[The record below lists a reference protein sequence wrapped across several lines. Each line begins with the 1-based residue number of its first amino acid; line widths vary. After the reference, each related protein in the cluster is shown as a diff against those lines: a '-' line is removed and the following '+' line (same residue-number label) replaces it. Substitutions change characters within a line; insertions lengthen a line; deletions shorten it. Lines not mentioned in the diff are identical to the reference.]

1 MMSIKGENIM
11 QVHVLAS
18 GSTGNA
24 IFLDFKH
31 TKILVDAGISTR
43 RIKNS
48 LAELGVNIEE
58 LDGVVITHEHRDHV
72 SGLAT
77 MTKKY
82 NLPIYA
88 SMNTWQDMYCRALI
102 PDACCKVLPKVLEI
116 GQVQV
121 EPFSISHDAADPVG
135 FSFYD
140 GSTKCSVVTDLGFV
154 TAEVKE
160 AIARSD
166 ILVLESNHDVEMLEK
181 GPYPWHLKRR
191 IMGNRGHLSNVDA
204 GWTLARLERKP
215 SMQVFLAHMSQ
226 HNNEPAL
233 AMDTV
238 SSILVGH
245 GCQLDSEIKLHLTY
259 PNRTVSSDL

>member
-1 MMSIKGENIM
+1 M

-48 LAELGVNIEE
+48 LLELGTSIEE
-58 LDGVVITHEHRDHV
+58 LDGVFITHEHRDHV
-72 SGLAT
+72 SGLGT

-88 SMNTWQDMYCRALI
+88 SMNTWSAMSCRDLI
-102 PDACCKVLPKVLEI
+102 PDQCCKVLQSSFEI
-116 GQVQV
+116 GQVKV

-135 FSFYD
+135 FSFYNE
-140 GSTKCSVVTDLGFV
+140 SIKCSVVTDLGFV
-154 TAEVKE
+154 TETVKK
-160 AIARSD
+160 AIALSD
-166 ILVLESNHDVEMLEK
+166 VLVLESNHDLDMLEN

-191 IMGNRGHLSNVDA
+191 IMSNRGHLSNFDA
-204 GWTLARLERKP
+204 GWTLARLEKKP
-215 SMQVFLAHMSQ
+215 SMQVFLAHMSLK
-226 HNNEPAL
+226 NNDPEL

-238 SSILVGH
+238 GTILTQQGYKVG
-245 GCQLDSEIKLHLTY
+245 SEIELYPTY
-259 PNRTVSSDL
+259 PNRIVSSTC

>member
-1 MMSIKGENIM
+1 M

-48 LAELGVNIEE
+48 LAELGTSIEA
-58 LDGVVITHEHRDHV
+58 LDGVFITHEHRDHV

-82 NLPIYA
+82 NVPVYA
-88 SMNTWQDMYCRALI
+88 SMNTWSAMYCRELMPAQ
-102 PDACCKVLPKVLEI
+102 CCKVLSDSLEI
-116 GQVQV
+116 GQVKV

-135 FSFYD
+135 FGFYN
-140 GSTKCSVVTDLGFV
+140 GSQKCSVVTDLGIV
-154 TAEVKE
+154 TETVQE
-160 AIARSD
+160 AIGLSD
-166 ILVLESNHDVEMLEK
+166 VLVLESNHDIEMLEK
-181 GPYPWHLKRR
+181 GAYPWHLKRR
-191 IMGNRGHLSNVDA
+191 IMSNRGHLSNVDA
-204 GWTLARLERKP
+204 GWALARLQRKP

-226 HNNEPAL
+226 KNNDPEL
-233 AMDTV
+233 AMNTV
-238 SSILVGH
+238 STILTQQ
-245 GCQLDSEIKLHLTY
+245 GCTLGSEIQLHRTY
-259 PNRTVSSDL
+259 PDRIVSSNL

>member
-1 MMSIKGENIM
+1 M

-24 IFLDFKH
+24 ILLDFKH

-48 LAELGVNIEE
+48 LEELGMSIEE

-82 NLPIYA
+82 NTPIYA
-88 SMNTWQDMYCRALI
+88 SMNTWGAMYCRDLI
-102 PDACCKVLPKVLEI
+102 PEACCRILTKSFEI
-116 GQVQV
+116 GEVKV

-135 FSFYD
+135 FQFFNEQL
-140 GSTKCSVVTDLGFV
+140 KCSVVTDLGIV
-154 TAEVKE
+154 TEEVKQ
-160 AIARSD
+160 AIALSD
-166 ILVLESNHDVEMLEK
+166 ILILESNHDIEMLEK
-181 GPYPWHLKRR
+181 GPYPWHLKKR
-191 IMGNRGHLSNVDA
+191 IRGNRGHLSNYDA

-226 HNNEPAL
+226 KNNDPEL
-233 AMDTV
+233 AMETV
-238 SSILVGH
+238 SGILTQQ
-245 GCQLDSEIKLHLTY
+245 GCQLGSEIALHRTY
-259 PNRTVSSDL
+259 PNRIASSNL

>member
-1 MMSIKGENIM
+1 M

-24 IFLDFKH
+24 IFLDFNH

-48 LAELGVNIEE
+48 LAELGTSIEE
-58 LDGVVITHEHRDHV
+58 LDGVFITHEHRDHV
-72 SGLAT
+72 NGLAT

-82 NLPIYA
+82 NTAVYA
-88 SMNTWQDMYCRALI
+88 SMNTWSAMYCRDLI
-102 PDACCKVLPKVLEI
+102 PDQCCKVLPGSLRI

-135 FSFYD
+135 FRFYNGD
-140 GSTKCSVVTDLGFV
+140 HKCSIVTDLGFV
-154 TAEVKE
+154 TDTVKK
-160 AIARSD
+160 AIALSD
-166 ILVLESNHDVEMLEK
+166 VLVLESNHDIEMLEK
-181 GPYPWHLKRR
+181 GAYPWHLKRR
-191 IMGNRGHLSNVDA
+191 ILSNRGHLSNFDA

-226 HNNEPAL
+226 QNNDPDL
-233 AMDTV
+233 AMETV
-238 SSILVGH
+238 SSILTQQ
-245 GCQLDSEIKLHLTY
+245 GCKLGSEIELYRTY
-259 PNRTVSSDL
+259 PDRIVSSNL

>member
-1 MMSIKGENIM
+1 M

-24 IFLDFKH
+24 VFLDFKH

-48 LAELGVNIEE
+48 LAELGVSIED

-82 NLPIYA
+82 NIPIYA
-88 SMNTWQDMYCRALI
+88 SMNTWGSMYCRDVI
-102 PDACCKVLPKVLEI
+102 PEECCKVLPKCLDI
-116 GQVQV
+116 GQVRV

-135 FSFYD
+135 FRFFSENFKY
-140 GSTKCSVVTDLGFV
+140 SVVTDLGFV
-154 TAEVKE
+154 TDEVRE
-160 AIARSD
+160 AIAFSD
-166 ILVLESNHDVEMLEK
+166 ILVLESNHDLEMLEN

-191 IMGNRGHLSNVDA
+191 IKSNRGHLSNYDA
-204 GWTLARLERKP
+204 GWTLVRLARKP
-215 SMQVFLAHMSQ
+215 TMQVFLAHMSQ
-226 HNNEPAL
+226 KNNDPEL
-233 AMDTV
+233 AMETV
-238 SSILVGH
+238 STILTQQ
-245 GCQLDSEIKLHLTY
+245 GCKLGSEIQLYRTY
-259 PNRTVSSDL
+259 PDRIVSSNL

>member
-1 MMSIKGENIM
+1 M

-24 IFLDFKH
+24 VFLDFAH

-48 LAELGVNIEE
+48 LAELGMSIEE

-82 NLPIYA
+82 NTPIYA
-88 SMNTWQDMYCRALI
+88 SSNTWQAMYCRDLI
-102 PDACCKVLPKVLEI
+102 PNSCCRVLPNILEI
-116 GQVQV
+116 GKVTV
-121 EPFSISHDAADPVG
+121 EPFSILHDAADPVG
-135 FSFYD
+135 FRFYHD
-140 GSTKCSVVTDLGFV
+140 GHKCSVVTDIGFV
-154 TAEVKE
+154 TQEVKE
-160 AIARSD
+160 AIALSD
-166 ILVLESNHDVEMLEK
+166 ILVLEANHDMDMLEN

-191 IMGNRGHLSNVDA
+191 IMSNRGHLSNEDA
-204 GWTLARLERKP
+204 AWTLARLERKP

-226 HNNEPAL
+226 KNNDPQL

-238 SSILVGH
+238 SSILTEQ
-245 GCQLDSEIKLHLTY
+245 GCQLGSEIQLYRTY
-259 PNRTVSSDL
+259 PDRIVSSNR

>member
-1 MMSIKGENIM
+1 M

-24 IFLDFKH
+24 IFLDFDH

-48 LAELGVNIEE
+48 LTELGTSIEE
-58 LDGVVITHEHRDHV
+58 LDGVFITHEHRDHV

-82 NLPIYA
+82 NIPVYA
-88 SMNTWQDMYCRALI
+88 SMNTWGAMYCRDVI
-102 PDACCKVLPKVLEI
+102 PAACCKVLPSCLDI
-116 GQVQV
+116 GQVKV

-135 FSFYD
+135 FRFYN
-140 GSTKCSVVTDLGFV
+140 GNHKCSVVTDLGFV
-154 TAEVKE
+154 TEGVRE
-160 AIARSD
+160 AIALSD
-166 ILVLESNHDVEMLEK
+166 VLVLESNHDMDMLEN

-191 IMGNRGHLSNVDA
+191 ILSNRGHLSNFDA

-226 HNNEPAL
+226 KNNDPEL
-233 AMDTV
+233 AMETV
-238 SSILVGH
+238 STILTQQ
-245 GCQLDSEIKLHLTY
+245 GCKLGSEIELYRTY
-259 PNRTVSSDL
+259 PDRIVSSNP

>member
-1 MMSIKGENIM
+1 M

-24 IFLDFKH
+24 IFLDFNH

-48 LAELGVNIEE
+48 LAELGTSIEE

-82 NLPIYA
+82 NVPVYA
-88 SMNTWQDMYCRALI
+88 SMNTWSAMYCRDVI
-102 PDACCKVLPKVLEI
+102 PDSCCKGLPSVLEI
-116 GQVQV
+116 GQVRV
-121 EPFSISHDAADPVG
+121 EPFNISHDAADPVG
-135 FSFYD
+135 FRFYHENH
-140 GSTKCSVVTDLGFV
+140 KCSVVTDLGFV
-154 TAEVKE
+154 TETVKK
-160 AIARSD
+160 AIALSD
-166 ILVLESNHDVEMLEK
+166 ILVLESNHDIEMLEK
-181 GPYPWHLKRR
+181 GAYPWHLKKR
-191 IMGNRGHLSNVDA
+191 ILSNRGHLSNFDA

-226 HNNEPAL
+226 QNNDPEL
-233 AMDTV
+233 AMETV
-238 SSILVGH
+238 SSILREQ
-245 GCQLDSEIKLHLTY
+245 GCKLGSEIELHRTY
-259 PNRTVSSDL
+259 PDRIVSSNL

>member
-1 MMSIKGENIM
+1 M

-48 LAELGVNIEE
+48 LSELGTSIEE
-58 LDGVVITHEHRDHV
+58 LDGVFITHEHRDHV

-82 NLPIYA
+82 NVPVYA
-88 SMNTWQDMYCRALI
+88 SMNTWSAMYCRELL
-102 PDACCKVLPKVLEI
+102 PVQCCKVLCESMDI
-116 GQVQV
+116 GQVKV

-135 FSFYD
+135 FSFYN
-140 GSTKCSVVTDLGFV
+140 GNMKCSVVTDLGFV
-154 TAEVKE
+154 TEIVKK
-160 AIARSD
+160 AIALSD
-166 ILVLESNHDVEMLEK
+166 VLVLESNHDIEMLEK
-181 GPYPWHLKRR
+181 GVYPWHLKRR
-191 IMGNRGHLSNVDA
+191 IMSNRGHLSNFDA
-204 GWTLARLERKP
+204 GWALARLEKKP

-226 HNNEPAL
+226 KNNDLEL
-233 AMDTV
+233 AMNTV
-238 SSILVGH
+238 STILTQQGYTL
-245 GCQLDSEIKLHLTY
+245 GKEIELYPTY
-259 PNRTVSSDL
+259 PDRIVSSNC

>member
-1 MMSIKGENIM
+1 M

-48 LAELGVNIEE
+48 LLELGTSIEE
-58 LDGVVITHEHRDHV
+58 LDGVFITHEHRDHV

-82 NLPIYA
+82 NLPVYA
-88 SMNTWQDMYCRALI
+88 SMNTWSAMYCSHLI
-102 PDACCKVLPKVLEI
+102 PPQCCKVLPTSLDI
-116 GQVQV
+116 GQVTV

-135 FSFYD
+135 FSFYNE
-140 GSTKCSVVTDLGFV
+140 STKCSVVTDLGFV
-154 TAEVKE
+154 TENVKT
-160 AIARSD
+160 AIALSD
-166 ILVLESNHDVEMLEK
+166 VLVLESNHDVEMLEK

-191 IMGNRGHLSNVDA
+191 IMSNRGHLSNFDA

-226 HNNEPAL
+226 KNNDPEL

-238 SSILVGH
+238 STILTQQ
-245 GCQLDSEIKLHLTY
+245 GCKLGTEIQLCRTY
-259 PNRTVSSDL
+259 PDRIVSSNC

>member
-1 MMSIKGENIM
+1 M

-48 LAELGVNIEE
+48 LAELGVSIEE

-82 NLPIYA
+82 HVPIYA
-88 SMNTWQDMYCRALI
+88 SMNTWGAMYCRDLM
-102 PDACCKVLPKVLEI
+102 PEECCKVLPKSLQI
-116 GQVQV
+116 GQVRV
-121 EPFSISHDAADPVG
+121 DPFSISHDAADPVG
-135 FSFYD
+135 FRFFNENLKY
-140 GSTKCSVVTDLGFV
+140 SVVTDLGFV
-154 TAEVKE
+154 TEEVRE
-160 AIARSD
+160 AIALSD
-166 ILVLESNHDVEMLEK
+166 ILVLESNHDLNMLEN

-191 IMGNRGHLSNVDA
+191 ILSNRGHLSNYDA

-215 SMQVFLAHMSQ
+215 TMQVFLAHMSQ
-226 HNNEPAL
+226 KNNDPEL
-233 AMDTV
+233 AMETV
-238 SSILVGH
+238 STILTEQ
-245 GCQLDSEIKLHLTY
+245 GCQLGSEIQLHRTY
-259 PNRTVSSDL
+259 PNRIVSSNL